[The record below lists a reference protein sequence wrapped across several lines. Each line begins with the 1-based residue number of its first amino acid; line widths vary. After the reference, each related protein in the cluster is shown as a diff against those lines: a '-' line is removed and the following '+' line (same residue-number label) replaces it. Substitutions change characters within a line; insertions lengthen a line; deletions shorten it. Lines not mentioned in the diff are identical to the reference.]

1 MLNLAWTNFS
11 NARISINKFCL
22 IHGTVYNLDKCPLPN
37 ADYVI
42 CRNALHRFIEP
53 EKALKQMIDK
63 LNDDGVLYIRDLK
76 RNADWETILKRIDD
90 KRWETPSLVLDYI
103 GAMAS
108 MLTTEELVQLLV
120 RLGITNYEISDG
132 DYRNGLISSNPDNLI
147 EFEKETEYVAVI
159 RK

>member
-1 MLNLAWTNFS
+1 
-11 NARISINKFCL
+11 
-22 IHGTVYNLDKCPLPN
+22 
-37 ADYVI
+37 
-42 CRNALHRFIEP
+42 LHRFIEP